1 MHSELHQKLK
11 NGGFK
16 IVKSRNQFEI
26 SKKLV
31 ERYTN
36 IPAEYLLFL
45 KSFETIANSS
55 DTAWF
60 NSVQDFNEQS
70 DNEYKWK
77 EFEILSLEWSEDDD
91 DELVNVA
98 EFWNHHIPILLSVKD
113 GFQFLA
119 ISLANENYGEIVHGQ
134 EPVFEEVT
142 KICNNFNELINL
154 LANNKLQNLI

>member
-1 MHSELHQKLK
+1 MHSVLHQKLK
-11 NGGFK
+11 NGGFE
-16 IVKSRNQFEI
+16 IVKNRNQLEI
-26 SKKLV
+26 PKKLV

-36 IPAEYLLFL
+36 IPTEYFLFL

-60 NSVQDFNEQS
+60 NSLQDFNEQS
-70 DNEYKWK
+70 DSEYKWN

-91 DELVNVA
+91 EELVNVA

-119 ISLANENYGEIVHGQ
+119 ISFTNENYGEIVHGQ

-154 LANNKLQNLI
+154 LENNKLQHLI

>member
-1 MHSELHQKLK
+1 MHSVLHQKLK
-11 NGGFK
+11 NGGFE
-16 IVKSRNQFEI
+16 IVKNRNLLEI
-26 SKKLV
+26 PKKLV

-36 IPAEYLLFL
+36 IPTEYFLFL
-45 KSFETIANSS
+45 KSFETITNSS

-70 DNEYKWK
+70 NNEYKWN

-91 DELVNVA
+91 EELENVA
-98 EFWNHHIPILLSVKD
+98 EFWNRHIPILLSVKD

-119 ISLANENYGEIVHGQ
+119 ISLTNENYGEIVHGQ
-134 EPVFEEVT
+134 EPVFEEIT

-154 LANNKLQNLI
+154 LENNKLQHLI